1 MALTVVAAR
10 TRTVARQV
18 VVPRMRA
25 HGMLRPTEIELTEIE
40 PTEAVDDRTDQQ
52 SVGGVK
58 KRSGGSHTPV
68 LSAERGRC
76 ARQRMSAFFIACRN
90 DSCMTNDGT
99 TPDEADTGSTTSN
112 AVGRRTLLRAAGGVA
127 VGAAVVGKVSA
138 QEAVVVTLSEE
149 TAMPGEQVSVSLAIE
164 GEQEPETTVAGYE
177 LTIAYDDSLLFV
189 EANGVDLPEPVV
201 NQTEGNLQANTASS
215 QGATVDLTAAEFVF
229 TLDESASSGDVA
241 TLAVVDG
248 KLSSADLE
256 TVGFTTT
263 DGQVTASDDS
273 GGGDGGN
280 DSGDGGDDGGNDGG
294 DGGDDSGDGGDD
306 GGNDGGDGGDD
317 SGDGGDD
324 GGNDGGDGGNNSG
337 DDGGNGS
344 GDGGNDD
351 GNDGGDDSGS
361 NNGNDG
367 GSNGGDDG
375 GTGGND
381 GGSDG
386 SNESDGGNDDG
397 EDDSSND
404 GSNDS
409 GSNGD
414 GDGNNGGDNGDSSAD
429 DDESGDDDGT
439 SSNGGDGFGPGFSVG
454 GAVAALGGV
463 GYMLRRRLAG
473 EQDEE

>member
-1 MALTVVAAR
+1 
-10 TRTVARQV
+10 
-18 VVPRMRA
+18 
-25 HGMLRPTEIELTEIE
+25 
-40 PTEAVDDRTDQQ
+40 
-52 SVGGVK
+52 
-58 KRSGGSHTPV
+58 
-68 LSAERGRC
+68 
-76 ARQRMSAFFIACRN
+76 
-90 DSCMTNDGT
+90 MTNDGT

-201 NQTEGNLQANTASS
+201 NQNGGNLQANTASS

-263 DGQVTASDDS
+263 DGQVTASDGS
-273 GGGDGGN
+273 GGGDGGG
-280 DSGDGGDDGGNDGG
+280 DDGGDDGGNDGG
-294 DGGDDSGDGGDD
+294 DDGGNDGGDDGGDD
-306 GGNDGGDGGDD
+306 GGNDGGDDGGSDGGDD
-317 SGDGGDD
+317 SGDD
-324 GGNDGGDGGNNSG
+324 GGNDSG
-337 DDGGNGS
+337 D
-344 GDGGNDD
+344 DGGNDD
-351 GNDGGDDSGS
+351 GNDGGDDSGGD
-361 NNGNDG
+361 N
-367 GSNGGDDG
+367 GDDG
-375 GTGGND
+375 GSDDGDDGSTGGND

-386 SNESDGGNDDG
+386 SNEGDGGNDDG
-397 EDDSSND
+397 GND
-404 GSNDS
+404 GSNDGRNDS
-409 GSNGD
+409 SSNGD
-414 GDGNNGGDNGDSSAD
+414 DDDGNNGGNNGDSGAD
-429 DDESGDDDGT
+429 GDESGDDDGT
-439 SSNGGDGFGPGFSVG
+439 SNNGGDGFGPGFGVG
-454 GAVAALGGV
+454 GAVAALGSV
-463 GYMLRRRLAG
+463 GYMLRRRLGG